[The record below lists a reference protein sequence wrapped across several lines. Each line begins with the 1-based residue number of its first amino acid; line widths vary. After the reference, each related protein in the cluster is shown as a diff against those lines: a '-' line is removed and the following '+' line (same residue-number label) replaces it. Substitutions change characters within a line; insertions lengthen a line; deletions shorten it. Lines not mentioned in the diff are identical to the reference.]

1 MASDLNSFH
10 PEEYRCWLLQY
21 VDDLLLAAET
31 KGKCWKEIKALFQ
44 LLMEAG
50 YQVSKKRAQICK
62 EEVRYLGFVLKE
74 DTRFK
79 TLVGSYILMTLA

>member
-10 PEEYRCWLLQY
+10 PEEYECWLLQY
-21 VDDLLLAAET
+21 EEDLLLAAET
-31 KGKCWKEIKALFQ
+31 KEKCWKGTKALLQ

-50 YQVSKKRAQICK
+50 YRVSKKAQVCK
-62 EEVRYLGFVLKE
+62 EEVRSLGFVLKK
-74 DTRFK
+74 DTRVQ